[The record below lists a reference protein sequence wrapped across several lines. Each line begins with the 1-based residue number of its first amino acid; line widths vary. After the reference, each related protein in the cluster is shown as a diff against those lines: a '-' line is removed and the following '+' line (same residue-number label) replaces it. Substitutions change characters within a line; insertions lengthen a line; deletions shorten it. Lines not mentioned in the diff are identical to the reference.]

1 MSAFSGTCSGVL
13 KSHRLGSG
21 GVAAAR
27 GSSAEWGEEEEVLLS
42 AL

>member
-1 MSAFSGTCSGVL
+1 MSALSRICLCVL
-13 KSHRLGSG
+13 KSLRLSAGG

-27 GSSAEWGEEEEVLLS
+27 GSSAEWGEEEEVLS